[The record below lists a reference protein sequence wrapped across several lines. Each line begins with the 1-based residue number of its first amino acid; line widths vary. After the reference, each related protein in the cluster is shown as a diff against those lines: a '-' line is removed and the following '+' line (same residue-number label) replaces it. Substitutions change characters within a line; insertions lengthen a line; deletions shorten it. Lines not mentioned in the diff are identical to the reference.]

1 VAKKEALRGN
11 PGSNKADPTDENV
24 AERKALSKEAW
35 VAIGTIAA
43 ALITG
48 IVTLIIHLLPPAE
61 KSPAAAVASPSPV
74 VLPSIQT
81 ADAIAGKW
89 SGTARDSRG
98 KRFSLRLRSENPA
111 RLTNDVVRSA
121 FPTCHVMEKF
131 FWTRPQD
138 LEFEFRVDN
147 FDARSNRSV
156 CQPGGGEHFKLRPD
170 GRLVYSTTYEPK
182 ADGLLERRGD

>member
-1 VAKKEALRGN
+1 MAKKKAFQGN
-11 PGSNKADPTDENV
+11 PASNKANLPDESV
-24 AERKALSKEAW
+24 GDRKALSKEAW

-48 IVTLIIHLLPPAE
+48 IVRLIIHLLPPAE
-61 KSPAAAVASPSPV
+61 KSPAAAVASPSSV
-74 VLPSIQT
+74 VSPSIQT

-89 SGTARDSRG
+89 SGTARDSPG
-98 KRFSLRLRSENPA
+98 KTFQ
-111 RLTNDVVRSA
+111 LTLEVRKSC
-121 FPTCHVMEKF
+121 TLNERCGSISVSHVPCYGEVFLDKA
-131 FWTRPQD
+131 QD

-170 GRLVYSTTYEPK
+170 GKLVYSTTYEPK

>member
-1 VAKKEALRGN
+1 VAKKKALRGN
-11 PGSNKADPTDENV
+11 PGANKADPTDENV
-24 AERKALSKEAW
+24 GDRKALSKEAW

-74 VLPSIQT
+74 VSPSIQT

-98 KRFSLRLRSENPA
+98 KAFQVTLE
-111 RLTNDVVRSA
+111 VRKSCA
-121 FPTCHVMEKF
+121 LNERCGSISVSHVPCYGEIFLDKA
-131 FWTRPQD
+131 QD